1 MRLQTIPVSAF
12 VFALWAITSVSAKP
26 PHIVLV
32 MADDQGWGDMGYN
45 GHPIVKTPNF
55 DASAASGLRFDRF
68 YAAAPVCSPTRA
80 SVLTGRTPNRSAVFS
95 WGHPIR
101 PQEETIAEVLKG
113 AGYTTGH
120 FGKWHLGSVRS
131 ASPSHPGMNGFDRW
145 VSAPNFYDNGSV
157 LSDEGT
163 AVKKEGESSEI
174 AVDDA
179 LDWMR
184 GAVDKDA
191 PIFAVIW
198 FGSPHHPHRA
208 AAEDRALYTDQP
220 ENVRDFYGEI
230 TGMDRAFGKLKNA
243 LDEMG
248 IREDTVLWYCSD
260 NGALPKI
267 GNTGGRRGDKGDI
280 YEGGIAVPAILEW
293 PAEIKEPAATNFRA
307 TTCDIFPTVLEIAGA
322 KRNSTSPLDGVS
334 LVPVIE
340 GAMDVRPSG
349 FGFWQHT
356 TKGIGTPSDEW
367 MEELLAAQKEGRDL
381 PPHESSQNAAKLP
394 DPAHPVSGDFPGHSA
409 WVDGN
414 WKLHRIQGKEGNVR
428 VELYDLGD
436 DPNEEHD
443 LSDEKADEVEKNLLL
458 LENWLESVA
467 RSLNGEDY

>member
-1 MRLQTIPVSAF
+1 MNFRTILLLACAVVHFATEPVF
-12 VFALWAITSVSAKP
+12 AKP

-32 MADDQGWGDMGYN
+32 MADDQGWGDMAYN
-45 GHPIVKTPNF
+45 GHPVVKTPNF
-55 DASAASGLRFDRF
+55 DESAANGLKFDRF

-120 FGKWHLGSVRS
+120 FGKWHLGSVRKD
-131 ASPSHPGMNGFDRW
+131 SPSNPARNGFDRW
-145 VSAPNFYDNGSV
+145 VSAANFYDNGSV

-163 AVKKEGESSEI
+163 AVKKEGESSAI

-179 LDWMR
+179 VEWMR
-184 GAVDKDA
+184 GAIDEDA

-208 AAEDRALYTDQP
+208 ADEDRALYADQP
-220 ENVRDFYGEI
+220 DNVRDFYGEI
-230 TGMDRAFGKLKNA
+230 TGMDRAYGRLKSS

-248 IREDTVLWYCSD
+248 ILENTVLWYCSD

-280 YEGGIAVPAILEW
+280 YEGGLAVPAILEW
-293 PAEIKEPAATNFRA
+293 PARIKVPATTEIRA
-307 TTCDIFPTVLEIAGA
+307 TTCDIFPTVLDIAGA
-322 KRNSTSPLDGVS
+322 KRKSKAPLDGIS

-340 GAMDVRPSG
+340 GALDERPDG
-349 FGFWQHT
+349 FGFWQHPT
-356 TKGIGTPSDEW
+356 RGIGTPSDEW

-381 PPHESSQNAAKLP
+381 PPHESSQRAAELP
-394 DPAHPVSGDFPGHSA
+394 DPPYPVSDNFPGHSA
-409 WVDGN
+409 WIDGD
-414 WKLHRIQGKEGNVR
+414 WKLHRIQDADGDVTI
-428 VELYDLGD
+428 ELYNLDA
-436 DPNEEHD
+436 DPSEEHD
-443 LSDEKADEVEKNLLL
+443 VSREKSEVVEKNVLL